1 MRLVPL
7 LFSLPSELVRMMWSE
22 LNGSTINGFR
32 LMASTLLN
40 EMGGGAGLQMPL
52 IQHQLIRCQEIEEF
66 IIKNNI

>member
-1 MRLVPL
+1 
-7 LFSLPSELVRMMWSE
+7 MMWSE